1 MSTFSQDFFWL
12 VMAQHRGPAALLQML
27 FSWLTPWHLLNR
39 PVFWLM
45 ICSSG
50 KKRAFEANLV
60 WLCLTYILLTNQHF
74 WSNSADAAIYIAPG
88 TSRTYVLLYVVMYLR
103 TYRQGNLDE
112 LKQTFVTVVLWNNT
126 FILPS
131 DKHWK
136 NTNMKMQKKDK
147 IWGSHNL
154 WTSQQTAPNVV
165 IN

>member
-1 MSTFSQDFFWL
+1 MGGNVKKGQYITIEKGMSTFSQELFGFFL
-12 VMAQHRGPAALLQML
+12 SLLARLHML
-27 FSWLTPWHLLNR
+27 FPWRTPWHLLNR

-112 LKQTFVTVVLWNNT
+112 LKQTFCHGR
-126 FILPS
+126 F
-131 DKHWK
+131 
-136 NTNMKMQKKDK
+136 MK
-147 IWGSHNL
+147 
-154 WTSQQTAPNVV
+154 
-165 IN
+165 